1 MAKRYLITPPNRNAR
16 EIFLC
21 LLRHCNLQ
29 TKHKVSF
36 WKHRGSQGT
45 GPGDGG
51 MSWLPQPSPARPATE
66 NPHGKRQSHILSV
79 VHNSEQTVHRTTGL
93 WLLVQCPPP
102 GSHVGHTGGRFLP
115 GIWENVSDKI
125 LPVDPT
131 VPLKEVS
138 LWHGALQQAE
148 VRPQS
153 SSALPLFPQCPT
165 AVCASVSLSTR
176 VQLTSSTTG
185 FYLQLPNMFQLE

>member
-1 MAKRYLITPPNRNAR
+1 MGA
-16 EIFLC
+16 
-21 LLRHCNLQ
+21 
-29 TKHKVSF
+29 S
-36 WKHRGSQGT
+36 G
-45 GPGDGG
+45 
-51 MSWLPQPSPARPATE
+51 ARPATE
-66 NPHGKRQSHILSV
+66 NPHGKRQSHILAV
-79 VHNSEQTVHRTTGL
+79 AHNSEQTVLRTTGL
-93 WLLVQCPPP
+93 WLLVQYPPS

-131 VPLKEVS
+131 LPPKEVS
-138 LWHGALQQAE
+138 LWHGAPQQAE
-148 VRPQS
+148 VRPQC

-185 FYLQLPNMFQLE
+185 FYLQLPNMFQLEYYYSENDVISILTVSGHADASHVLKKLISAFSVKLMERMGTMKLLQVPPAL